1 VLTYFRLEVLRVIR
15 NSRYLFLSLV
25 TPVGFYLLF
34 SSLFG
39 SQSAEG
45 LKQSVELMV
54 SMAAY
59 GAIGAVLFAT
69 GPRVAAE
76 RGTGWLRQL
85 RTTPLSASKVIA
97 AKVLAA
103 MTLGFP
109 AVVLVS
115 ITAALAHSV
124 RLTAGEWAA
133 FIALTTLGTAPFA
146 MLGLMIGYLAD
157 GDSSYSLTLAA
168 WFVLPAIGGLWM
180 PLSIL
185 PKALRT
191 IGHVLPTNRLGDLG
205 WRIAAGHAPSPTSG
219 LILAGWTAAF
229 ALAAAWSYR
238 RASLRD

>member
-1 VLTYFRLEVLRVIR
+1 MTTVEIHGDSVLLRSADPDATLR
-15 NSRYLFLSLV
+15 ALFLARDEVQDIEV
-25 TPVGFYLLF
+25 TGAGLEEAFLTLTH
-34 SSLFG
+34 SLFG
-39 SQSAEG
+39 SQPAEG

-85 RTTPLSASKVIA
+85 RTTPLSAGKVIA
-97 AKVLAA
+97 ARVLAA

-115 ITAALAHSV
+115 ITAALAHGV

-157 GDSSYSLTLAA
+157 GDSSYSLTLAV

-185 PKALRT
+185 PKVLRT

-205 WRIAAGHAPSPTSG
+205 P
-219 LILAGWTAAF
+219 GWTASGRPGSSAPICP
-229 ALAAAWSYR
+229 
-238 RASLRD
+238 RARP

>member
-1 VLTYFRLEVLRVIR
+1 MTVSIIVSERRNTVLTYLRLEVLRVIR
-15 NSRYLFLSLV
+15 NSRYLFLSLA

-39 SQSAEG
+39 SQPAEG

-85 RTTPLSASKVIA
+85 RTTPLSAGKVIA
-97 AKVLAA
+97 ARVLAA

-115 ITAALAHSV
+115 ITAALAHGV

-133 FIALTTLGTAPFA
+133 PGMQT
-146 MLGLMIGYLAD
+146 
-157 GDSSYSLTLAA
+157 
-168 WFVLPAIGGLWM
+168 
-180 PLSIL
+180 
-185 PKALRT
+185 RC
-191 IGHVLPTNRLGDLG
+191 
-205 WRIAAGHAPSPTSG
+205 APSRLAIRSWTSG
-219 LILAGWTAAF
+219 GQ
-229 ALAAAWSYR
+229 
-238 RASLRD
+238 ASSFSP